1 MAKDIDSPDAVVLTA
16 TWGTVFAGYLDM
28 WRVAGEG
35 QLNNIAVMP
44 EYRGRGIGQRL
55 MKEALAILKGY
66 GDSEMNLEVRKSNRA
81 ARSMYTKLGFSELGI
96 RPGYYENNGEDGVIM
111 KKELK
116 SDD

>member
-1 MAKDIDSPDAVVLTA
+1 
-16 TWGTVFAGYLDM
+16 
-28 WRVAGEG
+28 
-35 QLNNIAVMP
+35 
-44 EYRGRGIGQRL
+44 
-55 MKEALAILKGY
+55 
-66 GDSEMNLEVRKSNRA
+66 MNLEVRKSNRA